1 MRILKIGGNEL
12 SDPGFVSTLA
22 KNIARM
28 QNVGAGLKPA
38 PTNTAESL
46 IIVHGGGRA
55 IAGMQ
60 AQLGLKAI
68 KVDGLRVTDLESLSV
83 AQMVL
88 SGHSNKIVVKALLE
102 AGLDAL
108 GVSGVDGGILRCRK
122 KQHAT
127 ADLGY
132 VGEIVQVRADLLQQL
147 AGLGITIVLSPIS
160 LGLDGLTY
168 NVNADEAASAVAL
181 ATGATELD
189 FVSNVPGVLRDGAVI
204 PMLTAAETEQLII
217 DGIISGGM
225 IPKARAALEAIHQG
239 VVQAR
244 IVNLAG
250 LAEAG
255 GTLFSAAIGVQS

>member
-12 SDPGFVSTLA
+12 SDPGFVHTLA
-22 KNIARM
+22 HNIARM
-28 QNVGAGLKPA
+28 QAE
-38 PTNTAESL
+38 TAESL

-60 AQLGLKAI
+60 ALLGLKAV
-68 KVDGLRVTDLESLSV
+68 KVDGLRVTDLESLSI

-127 ADLGY
+127 SDLGY
-132 VGEIVQVRADLLQQL
+132 VGEIVQVRTDLLQQF
-147 AGLGITIVLSPIS
+147 AGLGITTVLSPIS
-160 LGLDGLTY
+160 LGLDSLTY

-181 ATGATELD
+181 ATGASELD
-189 FVSNVPGVLRDGAVI
+189 FVSSVPGVLRDGAVI
-204 PMLTAAETEQLII
+204 PMLNATETEQLIV
-217 DGIISGGM
+217 DGVISGGM
-225 IPKARAALEAIHQG
+225 IPKVRAALEAIHRG
-239 VVQAR
+239 VIQAR

-250 LAEAG
+250 LAESG
-255 GTLFSAAIGVQS
+255 GTLFSAAIGVQNEAIQ